1 MEEIIDYKGYKINIK
16 QYTSPDDPRSWDN
29 MCSMYCV
36 HRRYNLGDK
45 NFSSSAELMDAIG
58 NLEDCIHLP
67 LYLYDHSGI
76 TMNTTGFSCQWDS
89 GQVGIIF
96 ITKEKAMKEFGWD
109 SLDEERIQRI
119 KDIMVADVDLY
130 DTFIRGDVYGYEVE
144 NPDGVEI
151 DSCWGYYG
159 YNHEESGLIENAK
172 SAIDF
177 YINSNLSSG
186 SNI

>member
-1 MEEIIDYKGYKINIK
+1 MEESIDYKGYKIKIL
-16 QYTSPDDPRSWDN
+16 QDIDAMGPREWDN
-29 MCSMYCV
+29 MTSMYCV

-45 NFSSSAELMDAIG
+45 NFQSSAELMDDIG

-89 GQVGIIF
+89 GQVGLIF

-109 SLDEERIQRI
+109 SLDEEKIQRI
-119 KDIMVADVDLY
+119 KDIMVSDVQVY
-130 DTFIRGDVYGYEVE
+130 DDYIRGDVYGYKIE
-144 NPDGVEI
+144 NAEGEEI

-159 YNHEESGLIENAK
+159 YDHETSGLMESAK
-172 SAIDF
+172 GAID
-177 YINSNLSSG
+177 YHIESSIK